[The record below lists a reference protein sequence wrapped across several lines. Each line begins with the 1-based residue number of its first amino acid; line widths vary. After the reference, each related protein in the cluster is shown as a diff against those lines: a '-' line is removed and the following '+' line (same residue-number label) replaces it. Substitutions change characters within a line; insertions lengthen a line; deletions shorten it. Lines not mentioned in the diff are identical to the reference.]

1 MAFPRANPLNL
12 SKPHQSRRQ
21 HAPQWDLD
29 VTIRKDATLPPSLG
43 YDDATSVAFMNQ
55 PPSHLK
61 SLPPSWLHHITQ
73 ESRARESG
81 ADFGP
86 QQEMYS

>member
-12 SKPHQSRRQ
+12 SKPHQSSRQ
-21 HAPQWDLD
+21 HAPERDLYL
-29 VTIRKDATLPPSLG
+29 TIHKDATLPPPLG
-43 YDDATSVAFMNQ
+43 YDEATSVVVMNQ

-61 SLPPSWLHHITQ
+61 SLLLSWLHHIMQ
-73 ESRARESG
+73 KSRARESD

-86 QQEMYS
+86 QQEIYS